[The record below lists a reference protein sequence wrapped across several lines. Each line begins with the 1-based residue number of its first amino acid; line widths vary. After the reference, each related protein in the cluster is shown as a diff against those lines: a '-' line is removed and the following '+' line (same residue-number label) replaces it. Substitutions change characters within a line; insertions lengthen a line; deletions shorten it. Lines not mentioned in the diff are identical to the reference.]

1 MSKNK
6 SAPELPPVIQILK
19 DEGVLNLESDQDF
32 ISRLTDPGFIKDLSN
47 QSEWTLQNFKYAGD
61 KESSSQGEFNVIPT
75 GSMNPFSPIGKC
87 SNPTCHATYLDNFI
101 KTIGL
106 YTDKA
111 YIVDPLTTFFHNV
124 DYSNIS
130 YLLSVKNRISTL
142 KTLLPLVDAGIIE
155 FLSPVGRYCE
165 DCVKKVDQIVSKA
178 TDILVMESKN
188 NLKYNIRSI
197 GNKEFLAIT
206 NPIFVDDPKH
216 PLITVYDLTNKN
228 LASLKAFANRR
239 TKSNTYDKIVNA
251 VNKIFSQTL
260 RTNVQSLFIEMSS
273 CEKTHSVVVSGSR
286 HESLVFAEIQKTR
299 PPLNH
304 IDNWETLRSVN
315 LPWITELSPN
325 DILLLRNESKNALPQ
340 LRRLL
345 SEKLNTPNEYTE
357 VHIRNVVLELQAQ
370 AAEVQAELEGLTL
383 SKERRYRLGMG
394 GLGISFVIY
403 GLFLGHPTVA
413 ATGIASMLALLA
425 HLRSHEIS
433 NEKEI
438 AKLSTTPGFVLFKAK
453 QILRKKSKMSRPTR
467 YS

>member
-6 SAPELPPVIQILK
+6 SASQLPPVIQILR
-19 DEGVLNLESDQDF
+19 DEDVLNLESDQDF

-47 QSEWTLQNFKYAGD
+47 QSQWTLDNFKYAD
-61 KESSSQGEFNVIPT
+61 DQESSSLGEFHVIPT

-87 SNPTCHATYLDNFI
+87 SNPSCHVLYLDNFI

-111 YIVDPLTTFFHNV
+111 YIVDPITTFFQHTNH
-124 DYSNIS
+124 SNILD
-130 YLLSVKNRISTL
+130 LLSFKNHISTL
-142 KTLLPLVDAGIIE
+142 KTLLPLVDAGIIN
-155 FLSPVGRYCE
+155 FLSPVRRYCK
-165 DCVKKVDQIVSKA
+165 DCVKKVDQIISKA
-178 TDILVMESKN
+178 TETLVKESGNK
-188 NLKYNIRSI
+188 LKYHTRSI
-197 GNKEFLAIT
+197 GNREFLAIT

-216 PLITVYDLTNKN
+216 PLIVLYDITNKN
-228 LASLKAFANRR
+228 LPSLKTFANRK
-239 TKSNTYDKIVNA
+239 TKSNTYDKMVNV
-251 VNKIFSQTL
+251 VNEIFFQTL
-260 RTNVQSLFIEMSS
+260 LERVKSLFIEMSS
-273 CEKTHSVVVSGSR
+273 CQETHSVVVSGSR
-286 HESLVFAEIQKTR
+286 HESLVFAEIQKIR
-299 PPLNH
+299 PLLNR

-315 LPWITELSPN
+315 LPWISELSPN

-345 SEKLNTPNEYTE
+345 SKKLNTPSECTE
-357 VHIRNVVLELQAQ
+357 VHIRNLVLELRAQ
-370 AAEVQAELEGLTL
+370 AAEVQAELEGLAL

-433 NEKEI
+433 NDKEI
-438 AKLSTTPGFVLFKAK
+438 AKLSTVPGFVLFKAK
-453 QILRKKSKMSRPTR
+453 QILTKKSK
-467 YS
+467 